1 MMFSLLDKILG
12 SINRSIAAFGI
23 AAGVA
28 MAFINVVARYGFNSS
43 ITWASELTNYFF
55 IWSAFF
61 GAAYCFKKDAHI
73 SVTILM
79 ERLPAPIMKA
89 LMILSHILV
98 VIYLA
103 AVAYYGYKYLL
114 LEIDMEEVS
123 VDLVVPQISW
133 LGMSDDWAVPMWI
146 PYSVIPLA
154 FASAAIRVFEKLV
167 EIIKTPAELA
177 RRESEAEMILAKMQE
192 SEDESKEVELEKTL
206 EIQEKME
213 KIERIEEKLE
223 KIEKEMEKVIFEEID
238 TLDKDQ
244 RSQKIKKIKEKLQ
257 MCQNKLLDK
266 IKKMEKE
273 S

>member
-1 MMFSLLDKILG
+1 MFSLIDKILG

-28 MAFINVVARYGFNSS
+28 LAFINVVARYGFNGS

-79 ERLPAPIMKA
+79 ERLPAPLMKA
-89 LMILSHILV
+89 LMILSHLLV

-103 AVAYYGYKYLL
+103 AVAYYGYKYVL

-133 LGMSDDWAVPMWI
+133 LGMSDEWAVPMWI

-177 RRESEAEMILAKMQE
+177 RRESEAEMILAKMQD
-192 SEDESKEVELEKTL
+192 SEDESKEEQLEKTL
-206 EIQEKME
+206 EVQEEIE
-213 KIERIEEKLE
+213 KIERLEEKLE
-223 KIEKEMEKVIFEEID
+223 KIEKEMERLITEEVD
-238 TLDKDQ
+238 SLNDKEK
-244 RSQKIKKIKEKLQ
+244 RERIQKIEEKLKMCQDKLFKKIK
-257 MCQNKLLDK
+257 N
-266 IKKMEKE
+266 MEKE
-273 S
+273 R

>member
-1 MMFSLLDKILG
+1 MFSLLDKILG

-23 AAGVA
+23 AAGVVL
-28 MAFINVVARYGFNSS
+28 AFINVVARYGFNGS

-89 LMILSHILV
+89 LMILSHIIV
-98 VIYLA
+98 IIYLS
-103 AVAYYGYKYLL
+103 AVAYYGFKFLQ
-114 LEIDMEEVS
+114 LEIDLEEVS
-123 VDLVVPQISW
+123 VDLVVPQIKW

-154 FASAAIRVFEKLV
+154 FASAALRVFEKLI

-177 RRESEAEMILAKMQE
+177 RRESEAEMILSKMQE
-192 SEDESKEVELEKTL
+192 SENEEKIEQLEKTL
-206 EIQEKME
+206 ELHEKE
-213 KIERIEEKLE
+213 DKIERIEEKLE
-223 KIEKEMEKVIFEEID
+223 KLEKEMEKLINEEIAE
-238 TLDKDQ
+238 LKDDVRDERIRKIEAKLAQ
-244 RSQKIKKIKEKLQ
+244 LNQKLNQKLKKLARR
-257 MCQNKLLDK
+257 DR
-266 IKKMEKE
+266 
-273 S
+273 

>member
-1 MMFSLLDKILG
+1 MFSLIDKILG
-12 SINRSIAAFGI
+12 GINRSIAAFGI

-28 MAFINVVARYGFNSS
+28 LAFINVVARYGFNGS

-61 GAAYCFKKDAHI
+61 GAAYCFKKDSHI

-79 ERLPAPIMKA
+79 ERLPAPLMKA
-89 LMILSHILV
+89 LMILSHIFV
-98 VIYLA
+98 IIYLS
-103 AVAYYGYKYLL
+103 AVAYYGYKYIL

-133 LGMSDDWAVPMWI
+133 LGMSDEWAVPMWI

-154 FASAAIRVFEKLV
+154 FASAAVRVFEKLV

-192 SEDESKEVELEKTL
+192 SENEEKLEKIEKIVETNE
-206 EIQEKME
+206 EID

-223 KIEKEMEKVIFEEID
+223 TLEKEMEKIIENEVDSLDID
-238 TLDKDQ
+238 EKRERLKKIEKKLETCHQKL
-244 RSQKIKKIKEKLQ
+244 SQKLTNLK
-257 MCQNKLLDK
+257 
-266 IKKMEKE
+266 KE

>member
-1 MMFSLLDKILG
+1 MFSLIDKILG

-28 MAFINVVARYGFNSS
+28 LAFINVVARYGFNGS

-79 ERLPAPIMKA
+79 ERLPTPLMKA
-89 LMILSHILV
+89 LMILSHLLV

-103 AVAYYGYKYLL
+103 AVAYYGYKYVL

-133 LGMSDDWAVPMWI
+133 LGMSDEWAVPMWI

-192 SEDESKEVELEKTL
+192 SEDESKEEQLEKTL
-206 EIQEKME
+206 EVQEEIE
-213 KIERIEEKLE
+213 KIERLEEKLE
-223 KIEKEMEKVIFEEID
+223 KIEKEMERLISEEVD
-238 TLDKDQ
+238 SLNDKEK
-244 RSQKIKKIKEKLQ
+244 RKRIQKIEEKLKMCQDKLFKKIK
-257 MCQNKLLDK
+257 N
-266 IKKMEKE
+266 MEKE
-273 S
+273 R